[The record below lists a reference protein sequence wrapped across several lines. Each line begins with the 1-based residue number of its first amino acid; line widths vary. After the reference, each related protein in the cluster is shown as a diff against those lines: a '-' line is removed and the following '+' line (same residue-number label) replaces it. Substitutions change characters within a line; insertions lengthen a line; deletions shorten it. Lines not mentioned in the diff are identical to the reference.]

1 MAEFTEDSA
10 GEHELISTSLELEQ
24 LDSKLFRSKSLWTP
38 PRSRGVFGGQVISQ
52 ALVAAT
58 RSVEKGFS
66 IHSLHCYFLMSAD
79 ASVPIIY
86 YVEPIRDGKTYCA
99 RSVKAAQNG
108 RWIFMLT
115 CSFQRPEH
123 GQPSHQWAMPRNV
136 PAPENCPY
144 QEDVFKKYSEKPG
157 LSDDI
162 RQMWIQYAE
171 DRKRSPIAIK
181 PAGSITTPDGLVQSM
196 YWMRA
201 KNAPTKFQAD
211 FQKCVLAYMSDLN
224 FIGVAA
230 RSTGLHSGVAPP
242 NRLGMIS
249 SLDHTIWYYDHD
261 FDCKKWLLFVTVSPR
276 TGLGRGVVHGR
287 VYTQKGTLIA
297 VVTQEGVVRA
307 DLAPRK
313 HSSKTT
319 MDEDEIIDVVATD
332 PAPIG
337 APLTIDTNS
346 FYSAPSPLQT
356 PNTLLSGRPR
366 RESAGI
372 RRASMSYDPDAW
384 EPNRSRAAN
393 RAAKAK
399 IKNIQATGVTPK
411 VKLKLTEKS
420 LTANGGGMSFMGS
433 YDRELDSDE
442 DEDLVFEEQFI
453 LRMPPG
459 DDCECLRRM
468 VQARDVKDDVWFKFK
483 DSRRAVFHIGGNTY
497 NAKLV
502 DLPAIIESQ
511 KTLDN
516 RQMYKVADICQ
527 MLVVEDKIISDEPSS
542 KGTFNIEDY
551 IWPHGL
557 TPPMQ
562 HVRKRRFRKRV
573 NRTTIETVEKEVERL
588 LDTDSQATN
597 VKYEI
602 LEDVDPNLSDSE
614 FDPPPEVGGS
624 EAATPGAGMDM
635 FDGEDGYQDATGMAA
650 QQEDDLFEQELQA
663 ELAKGLGEESDD
675 DDDDDDEDQE
685 EESESEEDGDE
696 EEDEEFVRT
705 RKLLN
710 EEIRDL
716 EAAVAKKEQDIS
728 GTQNILIK
736 RRFEDALKKLKAD
749 LEAKVAQRAGLL
761 SAKDKAEAAAAAS
774 EEEEEEDEE
783 EEEEEED
790 PEVLDGEEQPVVLNV
805 GGIPTVIGNQGGVD
819 SREMS
824 TPRGDLDVEIG
835 TPVPSQPGTPAPDG
849 MDIG

>member
-1 MAEFTEDSA
+1 
-10 GEHELISTSLELEQ
+10 
-24 LDSKLFRSKSLWTP
+24 
-38 PRSRGVFGGQVISQ
+38 
-52 ALVAAT
+52 
-58 RSVEKGFS
+58 
-66 IHSLHCYFLMSAD
+66 
-79 ASVPIIY
+79 
-86 YVEPIRDGKTYCA
+86 
-99 RSVKAAQNG
+99 
-108 RWIFMLT
+108 
-115 CSFQRPEH
+115 
-123 GQPSHQWAMPRNV
+123 
-136 PAPENCPY
+136 
-144 QEDVFKKYSEKPG
+144 
-157 LSDDI
+157 
-162 RQMWIQYAE
+162 
-171 DRKRSPIAIK
+171 
-181 PAGSITTPDGLVQSM
+181 
-196 YWMRA
+196 
-201 KNAPTKFQAD
+201 
-211 FQKCVLAYMSDLN
+211 
-224 FIGVAA
+224 
-230 RSTGLHSGVAPP
+230 
-242 NRLGMIS
+242 
-249 SLDHTIWYYDHD
+249 
-261 FDCKKWLLFVTVSPR
+261 
-276 TGLGRGVVHGR
+276 
-287 VYTQKGTLIA
+287 
-297 VVTQEGVVRA
+297 
-307 DLAPRK
+307 
-313 HSSKTT
+313 
-319 MDEDEIIDVVATD
+319 MDEDEFIDVVATD
-332 PAPIG
+332 PTPTG
-337 APLTIDTNS
+337 APLTIETSN
-346 FYSAPSPLQT
+346 FYSAPSPAQT
-356 PNTLLSGRPR
+356 PTTLLSGRPR

-372 RRASMSYDPDAW
+372 RRASLSYDPDAW
-384 EPNRSRAAN
+384 EPNRARAAN

-399 IKNIQATGVTPK
+399 IKNIQASGATPK

-420 LTANGGGMSFMGS
+420 LTANGGGMSFLGS

-442 DEDLVFEEQFI
+442 EEDLVFEEQFI

-527 MLVVEDKIISDEPSS
+527 MLVVEDKITTDEPSS
-542 KGTFNIEDY
+542 KNTFNIDDY

-573 NRTTIETVEKEVERL
+573 NRNTIETVEKEVERL

-614 FDPPPEVGGS
+614 FDPPPEGGGS
-624 EAATPGAGMDM
+624 EAATPGASGMDM

-675 DDDDDDEDQE
+675 DDEDDDEDQE

-716 EAAVAKKEQDIS
+716 EAAVAKKEQDIA

-761 SAKDKAEAAAAAS
+761 SAKDKAEAAAAAAA
-774 EEEEEEDEE
+774 EE

-790 PEVLDGEEQPVVLNV
+790 EDEDAEVVDGEEQPVVLNV
-805 GGIPTVIGNQGGVD
+805 GGIPTVLGTREGVD
-819 SREMS
+819 SRDMS
-824 TPRGDLDVEIG
+824 TPGGDVDIELG
-835 TPVPSQPGTPAPDG
+835 TPMPSQPGTPAPDG

>member
-1 MAEFTEDSA
+1 
-10 GEHELISTSLELEQ
+10 
-24 LDSKLFRSKSLWTP
+24 
-38 PRSRGVFGGQVISQ
+38 
-52 ALVAAT
+52 
-58 RSVEKGFS
+58 
-66 IHSLHCYFLMSAD
+66 
-79 ASVPIIY
+79 
-86 YVEPIRDGKTYCA
+86 
-99 RSVKAAQNG
+99 
-108 RWIFMLT
+108 
-115 CSFQRPEH
+115 
-123 GQPSHQWAMPRNV
+123 
-136 PAPENCPY
+136 
-144 QEDVFKKYSEKPG
+144 
-157 LSDDI
+157 
-162 RQMWIQYAE
+162 
-171 DRKRSPIAIK
+171 
-181 PAGSITTPDGLVQSM
+181 
-196 YWMRA
+196 
-201 KNAPTKFQAD
+201 
-211 FQKCVLAYMSDLN
+211 
-224 FIGVAA
+224 
-230 RSTGLHSGVAPP
+230 
-242 NRLGMIS
+242 
-249 SLDHTIWYYDHD
+249 
-261 FDCKKWLLFVTVSPR
+261 
-276 TGLGRGVVHGR
+276 
-287 VYTQKGTLIA
+287 
-297 VVTQEGVVRA
+297 
-307 DLAPRK
+307 
-313 HSSKTT
+313 